1 MDSGI
6 AGIADRRRRKS
17 FVHASVVR
25 VASILKLLVCQLA
38 ACGVEPVGN
47 GAVHAQRHVLVD
59 SVQDDPRH
67 LTVIV
72 RIACLGFGDGRDVH
86 DTFAFASIWHAQC
99 VQFVDACRDHF
110 LEDVLGGLVLDAVGS
125 GSSHPSNLP
134 PASSGRM
141 PAPPPSM
148 TAWNSDTSLPDI
160 LAALAMT
167 SDTRSP
173 ALTSAK
179 PPALLWS
186 DRILT
191 TSAAFICVFNAYEPG

>member
-125 GSSHPSNLP
+125 GLKPSFEFATRFIWQNARAATVDDRLEF
-134 PASSGRM
+134 GHV
-141 PAPPPSM
+141 
-148 TAWNSDTSLPDI
+148 
-160 LAALAMT
+160 LA
-167 SDTRSP
+167 
-173 ALTSAK
+173 
-179 PPALLWS
+179 
-186 DRILT
+186 
-191 TSAAFICVFNAYEPG
+191 